1 MIWAAGI
8 AVVIGGTLLAW
19 ALCRAS
25 ASNDVEE

>member
-8 AVVIGGTLLAW
+8 AVVIGGNLLAW

-25 ASNDVEE
+25 DRGEE